1 MLYETREDQTVKISF
16 SHGITNM
23 FMKLQILTSAPQVP
37 VKTMELVQ
45 TCSMTTI
52 AVVFLD
58 STEQIVKTV
67 RTYALHMLYLLE
79 MKHYNNPFE
88 RARM

>member
-1 MLYETREDQTVKISF
+1 
-16 SHGITNM
+16 
-23 FMKLQILTSAPQVP
+23 MKLQILTSVPKVP
-37 VKTMELVQ
+37 VKTTDLVQ
-45 TCSMTTI
+45 TWSTTTI
-52 AVVFLD
+52 AIVFLD

-88 RARM
+88 RARMLLLVDVFFGRPQKYLF